1 MDNDLIFLKQA
12 SSALFA
18 IDVKYKMSGFNE
30 KKKLVKARDAA
41 FSAYALE
48 RLELLEE
55 GVKCSQQD
63 IDEMKEIR
71 RQIEE
76 AAETQTLIQG
86 VVRLTSFLINL

>member
-1 MDNDLIFLKQA
+1 MDNDLIVLKQA
-12 SSALFA
+12 QSALFA

-30 KKKLVKARDAA
+30 KKKLIKARDAA

-55 GVKCSQQD
+55 GVKCTQQD

-71 RQIEE
+71 DEIEK
-76 AAETQTLIQG
+76 AADTQTLLEAIF
-86 VVRLTSFLINL
+86 RLTSILINL

>member
-1 MDNDLIFLKQA
+1 MDNDLIILKQA
-12 SSALFA
+12 KSALFA
-18 IDVKYKMSGFNE
+18 IDVKYKMSGFND

-41 FSAYALE
+41 FSTYALE

-55 GVKCSQQD
+55 GVKCTQQD

-76 AAETQTLIQG
+76 AAETQTLIQAIF
-86 VVRLTSFLINL
+86 RLTSFLINL